1 MANFTKVG
9 SNYLLSNLD
18 VSISTLNRI
27 LYVNSSGNITGV
39 TPSDLGLGDT
49 KVTNTLATT
58 TKAYVT
64 GTTSGSTNTGTQV
77 FDTNVYLDSVA
88 GRFRVNELN
97 IADKAYLSWDSTNSA
112 IKVSFA

>member
-9 SNYLLSNLD
+9 SNYLLSNLE
-18 VSISTLNRI
+18 VSISGLDRI

-39 TPSDLGLGDT
+39 TPSDLGLDDT

-64 GTTSGSTNTGTQV
+64 GTTSASTNTGTQV
-77 FDTNVYLDSVA
+77 FDTDIYLDSVA
-88 GRFRVNELN
+88 GRFRVKELN
-97 IADKAYLSWDSTNSA
+97 IANEAYLSWDSTNSA